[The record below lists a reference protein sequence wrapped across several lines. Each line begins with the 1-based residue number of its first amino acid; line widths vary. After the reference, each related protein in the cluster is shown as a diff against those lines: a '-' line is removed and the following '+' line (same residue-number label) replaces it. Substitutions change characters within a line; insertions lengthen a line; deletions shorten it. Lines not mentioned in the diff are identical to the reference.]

1 MTTKNASLNDQKISN
16 VQRQAVPQKQT
27 LTMVAALFILIMTG
41 ANLIFWQSEVG
52 HAIWV
57 LLRVIFRLIPPT
69 PMVGG
74 IIIAL
79 LWLSVMR
86 RLW

>member
-1 MTTKNASLNDQKISN
+1 MTTKNASLNDQNTSK
-16 VQRQAVPQKQT
+16 VQWQAVPQKQT
-27 LTMVAALFILIMTG
+27 LMTVTALFILMMTG
-41 ANLIFWQSEVG
+41 ANLIFWQSELG

-69 PMVGG
+69 IGVGG
-74 IIIAL
+74 TIIAL

-86 RLW
+86 RVW